1 MGPEI
6 NHLGF
11 VARFVLCIW
20 ALIANFFLGADKT
33 MKKQWTL
40 SFAML
45 GLALSCAANA
55 SPTIWTDEINFKPA
69 ELVTLKN
76 PVPFTHDITDAASG
90 GFVVGSDTVNSYQLI
105 LNLYDDWDNAFEVAY
120 IAQPGLIGDTIYVDL
135 SGTEYGGWSLLAQW
149 QIQSEGRLSVVVA
162 SLLGDFY
169 IGGSKLV
176 VSGDHRAV
184 PEPGTLA
191 LLGGA
196 LFGFGM
202 LRRRR
207 LI

>member
-1 MGPEI
+1 VTVSAQA
-6 NHLGF
+6 
-11 VARFVLCIW
+11 VARSGWYQTRTDAQGGYRLLMTRDHYNIW
-20 ALIANFFLGADKT
+20 AEAEDRIAVAVKALRAESGKAVSNANIRLI
-33 MKKQWTL
+33 
-40 SFAML
+40 
-45 GLALSCAANA
+45 
-55 SPTIWTDEINFKPA
+55 
-69 ELVTLKN
+69 
-76 PVPFTHDITDAASG
+76 SG
-90 GFVVGSDTVNSYQLI
+90 GFVVGSDSVNSYQLV
-105 LNLYDDWDNAFEVAY
+105 LDLYDNWDRAIEVAY
-120 IAQPGLIGDTIYVDL
+120 IAQPGLIGDKIYFDL
-135 SGTEYGGWSLLAQW
+135 SGAEYGGWSLFGQW

-196 LFGFGM
+196 LIGFGM

>member
-1 MGPEI
+1 
-6 NHLGF
+6 
-11 VARFVLCIW
+11 
-20 ALIANFFLGADKT
+20 

-55 SPTIWTDEINFKPA
+55 SPTLWTDEINFKPA
-69 ELVTLKN
+69 ELVSLKN
-76 PVPFTHDITDAASG
+76 PVGFTHDITDAASG
-90 GFVVGSDTVNSYQLI
+90 GFVVGSDTVNSYQLT

-149 QIQSEGRLSVVVA
+149 QIQTEGKLSVLVA

>member
-1 MGPEI
+1 
-6 NHLGF
+6 
-11 VARFVLCIW
+11 
-20 ALIANFFLGADKT
+20 

-40 SFAML
+40 SLALL
-45 GLALSCAANA
+45 GLSLCGAANA
-55 SPTIWTDEINFKPA
+55 SPTVWTDEITFKPA
-69 ELVTLKN
+69 ALVTETN
-76 PVPFTHDITDAASG
+76 PVYFEHDITDAASG
-90 GFVVGSDTVNSYQLI
+90 GFVVGSDTVNSYQLV
-105 LNLYDDWDNAFEVAY
+105 LNLYDDWDRSYEVAY
-120 IAQPGLIGDTIYVDL
+120 IAQPGLIGDKVYFDL

-149 QIQSEGRLSVVVA
+149 QIQAEGHLSVIVA

-196 LFGFGM
+196 LIGFGM

>member
-1 MGPEI
+1 
-6 NHLGF
+6 
-11 VARFVLCIW
+11 
-20 ALIANFFLGADKT
+20 

-40 SFAML
+40 SFALL

-55 SPTIWTDEINFKPA
+55 SPTLWTDEINFKG
-69 ELVTLKN
+69 ELVTPLD
-76 PVPFTHDITDAASG
+76 PVYFEHDITDASSG
-90 GFVVGSDTVNSYQLI
+90 GFVVGSDTVNSYQLT
-105 LNLYDDWDNAFEVAY
+105 LNLYDDWDNSWEVAY
-120 IAQPGLIGDTIYVDL
+120 IAQPGLIGDKIYVDL

-149 QIQSEGRLSVVVA
+149 QIQSEGKLSVLVA

-176 VSGDHRAV
+176 VNGDRRAV
-184 PEPGTLA
+184 PEPTTLA

>member
-1 MGPEI
+1 
-6 NHLGF
+6 
-11 VARFVLCIW
+11 
-20 ALIANFFLGADKT
+20 

-40 SFAML
+40 SLAML
-45 GLALSCAANA
+45 GLVLCGAANA

-69 ELVTLKN
+69 AIVTLKN
-76 PVPFTHDITDAASG
+76 AVAFTHDITDAASG
-90 GFVVGSDTVNSYQLI
+90 GFVVGSDTVNSYQLV
-105 LNLYDDWDNAFEVAY
+105 LDLYDNWDRAIEVAY
-120 IAQPGLIGDTIYVDL
+120 VAQPGLIGDKIFFDL
-135 SGTEYGGWSLLAQW
+135 SGTEYGGWSLLGQW

-176 VSGDHRAV
+176 VNGDHRAV

-196 LFGFGM
+196 LIGFGM

>member
-1 MGPEI
+1 VLARI
-6 NHLGF
+6 VLHLL
-11 VARFVLCIW
+11 AQEDD
-20 ALIANFFLGADKT
+20 FLSGADKK
-33 MKKQWTL
+33 MKKQWTI
-40 SFAML
+40 SFALL
-45 GLALSCAANA
+45 GIALSVAANA
-55 SPTIWTDEINFKPA
+55 SPMTWTDSINFQPA
-69 ELVTLKN
+69 ELVNLKN
-76 PVPFTHDITDAASG
+76 PVSFTHDITDAASG
-90 GFVVGSDTVNSYQLI
+90 GFVVGADTVNSYQLI
-105 LNLYDDWDNAFEVAY
+105 LNLFDNWDRAFEVAY

-149 QIQSEGRLSVVVA
+149 QIQSQGRLSVTVA

-169 IGGSKLV
+169 IGGSQLV
-176 VSGDHRAV
+176 VKGDHRAV

-196 LFGFGM
+196 LLGFGM

>member
-1 MGPEI
+1 
-6 NHLGF
+6 
-11 VARFVLCIW
+11 
-20 ALIANFFLGADKT
+20 
-33 MKKQWTL
+33 MKKQWTI
-40 SFAML
+40 SFALL
-45 GLALSCAANA
+45 GIALSAAANA
-55 SPTIWTDEINFKPA
+55 SPMTWTDDINFKPA

-76 PVPFTHDITDAASG
+76 PVTYTHDITDAASG
-90 GFVVGSDTVNSYQLI
+90 GFVVGSDTVNSYQLT
-105 LNLYDDWDNAFEVAY
+105 LDLFDNLDRAIEVAY
-120 IAQPGLIGDTIYVDL
+120 VAQPGLIGDKIFFDL

-149 QIQSEGRLSVVVA
+149 QIQTQGQLSVAVVA
-162 SLLGDFY
+162 LVGDFY
-169 IGGSKLV
+169 LGGSKLV
-176 VSGDHRAV
+176 VNGDRRAV

>member
-1 MGPEI
+1 
-6 NHLGF
+6 
-11 VARFVLCIW
+11 
-20 ALIANFFLGADKT
+20 

-40 SFAML
+40 SLAML
-45 GLALSCAANA
+45 GLVLCGAANA

-69 ELVTLKN
+69 ELVSLKT
-76 PVPFTHDITDAASG
+76 PVAFTHDITDAASG
-90 GFVVGSDTVNSYQLI
+90 GFVVGSDTVNSYQLV
-105 LNLYDDWDNAFEVAY
+105 LNLYDNWDNCFEVAY
-120 IAQPGLIGDTIYVDL
+120 IAQPGLIGDKIYANL

-149 QIQSEGRLSVVVA
+149 QIQSEGHLSVIVA

-196 LFGFGM
+196 LIGFGM

>member
-1 MGPEI
+1 
-6 NHLGF
+6 
-11 VARFVLCIW
+11 
-20 ALIANFFLGADKT
+20 

-40 SFAML
+40 SFAVL

-55 SPTIWTDEINFKPA
+55 SPTLWTDEINFKPA
-69 ELVTLKN
+69 ELVDLKN

-90 GFVVGSDTVNSYQLI
+90 GFVVGSDTVNSYTLT
-105 LNLYDDWDNAFEVAY
+105 LNLFDDWDRSFEVAY
-120 IAQPGLIGDTIYVDL
+120 VAQPGLIGDTIYVDL

-149 QIQSEGRLSVVVA
+149 QIQSQGQLSVVVA

-176 VSGDHRAV
+176 VSGDRKAV
-184 PEPGTLA
+184 PEPTTLA

-202 LRRRR
+202 MRRRR

>member
-1 MGPEI
+1 MGKQKVIRMEA
-6 NHLGF
+6 LGTLL
-11 VARFVLCIW
+11 A
-20 ALIANFFLGADKT
+20 IAT
-33 MKKQWTL
+33 V
-40 SFAML
+40 
-45 GLALSCAANA
+45 
-55 SPTIWTDEINFKPA
+55 I
-69 ELVTLKN
+69 
-76 PVPFTHDITDAASG
+76 
-90 GFVVGSDTVNSYQLI
+90 VV
-105 LNLYDDWDNAFEVAY
+105 VAY

-149 QIQSEGRLSVVVA
+149 QIQSEGKLSVLVA

-196 LFGFGM
+196 LIGFGM